1 MSILFDRTLYSEL
14 IGSFLLHA
22 LRTDKNHAPTLVQK
36 DLEKYKTKINEC
48 VYLQNRAFQKIVW
61 PQVFHKKS
69 NASCSFLKLD
79 VLTK

>member
-61 PQVFHKKS
+61 PQVFHKK
-69 NASCSFLKLD
+69 NPTHVLFKLD